1 MQNMLIIALKDYRDS
16 RKNRLFFVLLGFLLL
31 LTITSIVLASFD
43 FRNKLAEYNQALQVL
58 KNLGKVPDTSTP
70 QFFPLKMLRGVVDY
84 LEIIGAIL
92 GIILGYL
99 SIAKEKGKNTLQ
111 LLLSRPIGQY
121 DIVSGKVLGNSAL
134 ILSVLAVNALALYL
148 ILWFVGGVQFSTAE
162 LVKLGLVF
170 VASYFYIMFFFC
182 LTSILALKLKSL
194 PNALIIGFTIWLAFV
209 LIIPQ
214 IGDTMDPDNQIPGGF
229 FKSMKMNHD
238 QGKEILKKF
247 KTYETVRNTIEETSI
262 TKHYERLSFALL
274 GIKDYYN
281 NKTLG
286 FIFHDK
292 WFDGVWVAGFFLLA
306 LLAEYLVLARKEH
319 ILHNGSSRDSPGT
332 IESVILLC
340 IIDLIAA
347 KPGDSDHSRRT
358 AGQFGPI
365 LPDKKYMASA
375 LVACP
380 SHRKVA

>member
-274 GIKDYYN
+274 GRSEERRV
-281 NKTLG
+281 G
-286 FIFHDK
+286 
-292 WFDGVWVAGFFLLA
+292 
-306 LLAEYLVLARKEH
+306 KECR
-319 ILHNGSSRDSPGT
+319 SRWSPY
-332 IESVILLC
+332 
-340 IIDLIAA
+340 
-347 KPGDSDHSRRT
+347 H
-358 AGQFGPI
+358 
-365 LPDKKYMASA
+365 
-375 LVACP
+375 
-380 SHRKVA
+380 